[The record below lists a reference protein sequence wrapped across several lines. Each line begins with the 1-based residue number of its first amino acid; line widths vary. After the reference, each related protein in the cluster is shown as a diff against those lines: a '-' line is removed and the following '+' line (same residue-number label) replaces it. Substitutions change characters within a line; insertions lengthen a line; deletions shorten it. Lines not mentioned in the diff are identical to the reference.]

1 MNVLTK
7 LILTL
12 ATVVAID
19 TIIIPTA
26 TTQEIDADILCNKF
40 PLNSQCEDYSVTI
53 SQPEIKQLD
62 RNSFCEK
69 FSLNTQCLNSA
80 MQIIQFNLDCSGE
93 NDEWVRIEK
102 QDDEVKLFHTTR
114 VKDGLVSGIINGGLG
129 AVPVPIPFDIN
140 KYDWEDH
147 QVNKIAFKSDR
158 TMY

>member
-1 MNVLTK
+1 MAV
-7 LILTL
+7 
-12 ATVVAID
+12 D

-26 TTQEIDADILCNKF
+26 IAQEIDTDTLCNKF
-40 PLNSQCEDYSVTI
+40 PLNSQCEDYSVTS

-69 FSLNTQCLNSA
+69 FPLNIQCLNSA
-80 MQIIQFNLDCSGE
+80 MQIIKFNLDRSGE

-102 QDDEVKLFHTTR
+102 QDDEVKLFHTIR

-129 AVPVPIPFDIN
+129 AVLVPIPFDIN

-147 QVNKIAFKSDR
+147 QVNKITFKSDH